1 MWDTALG
8 VKSWKLF
15 LLTCRSCSVGIK
27 TVFDWFSQSWLREDS
42 TCSMIVGY
50 CWVNLKVLN
59 TIFLCQLFC
68 HLEASVL
75 HTSTV
80 RKVTM
85 QQGQSSTETTTSLS
99 VCIYAFTSVSLSPSE
114 PTGCCSVTPT
124 PLPKLFCAW
133 AKPRKENLLHSFT
146 LTCLPPLSL
155 RYTHI
160 DTHTCGFSL

>member
-8 VKSWKLF
+8 VKSWILF
-15 LLTCRSCSVGIK
+15 LLTCRSRSVGIK

-50 CWVNLKVLN
+50 CRVNLKVLN
-59 TIFLCQLFC
+59 TVFLCQLFC

-114 PTGCCSVTPT
+114 PTGCCSVTPHPSSQTFLCLSKAQERNPASFIHSYT
-124 PLPKLFCAW
+124 PTPSVTQI
-133 AKPRKENLLHSFT
+133 HT
-146 LTCLPPLSL
+146 Y
-155 RYTHI
+155 RYTHMPI
-160 DTHTCGFSL
+160 